1 MTEVAASRRS
11 RFTAE
16 RESELYETVLELL
29 GEVGYDGLTMDAVAA
44 RTRTS
49 KATLYRQWGGKVELV
64 VEAMR
69 HKRPGVV
76 ADVDTGSLQEDFDVL
91 LDRAAEDTME
101 ETSSLMRGLAVA
113 MHRHTDL
120 GRVFR
125 ERILDVELDAFQQV
139 LRHAVDRGEIHADN
153 RALDHAAHMLLGA
166 LVARGLLEDL
176 PPTRAFL
183 RAYVDA
189 VVLPVLLA
197 PPPSRNSV
205 TA

>member
-1 MTEVAASRRS
+1 VTEVTASRRS
-11 RFTAE
+11 RFTAK

-29 GEVGYDGLTMDAVAA
+29 GEVGYDGLTMDAVAT

-69 HKRPGVV
+69 HKRSGVV
-76 ADVDTGSLQEDFDVL
+76 ADVDTGSLREDLDVL
-91 LDRAAEDTME
+91 LDRAAESSME

-113 MHRHTDL
+113 MHRHPDL

-125 ERILDVELDAFQQV
+125 ERILNVELEAFQRV

-153 RALDHAAHMLLGA
+153 PAPNHAAHMLLGA

-197 PPPSRNSV
+197 PPPSRNGV